1 MRLIGSSFLGVRET
15 LDTERFDLVL
25 LNWAFLVLRFEVISQ
40 GRLIYAQDEET
51 IIRFEMD
58 VIHKTKTQL
67 I

>member
-1 MRLIGSSFLGVRET
+1 LGVRET